1 MITQDIYLFGIL
13 GSKDYHR
20 SFVHKND
27 ALAHIFVTSPIDNYL
42 LRIKKNWTPLE
53 KRSSDLFAVI
63 TYDIF
68 FALQTFIVSVVLWQK
83 NTSICYN
90 SSLPNFINI

>member
-1 MITQDIYLFGIL
+1 MITQDIYLGIL
-13 GSKDYHR
+13 GSKDHHR

-27 ALAHIFVTSPIDNYL
+27 ALAHIFVTSPINNYL
-42 LRIKKNWTPLE
+42 LRIKKNWTLLE

-63 TYDIF
+63 TYGIF
-68 FALQTFIVSVVLWQK
+68 FALQTFIVSVVLWQQ

-90 SSLPNFINI
+90 SSLSNFINI